1 MSSPPVDHP
10 LSQPMQIILVSAS
23 YAIWAG
29 MLGYTGLLWKKDQ
42 TPFYFLIVLAVAFG
56 GLFEP
61 LYDEAL
67 MLYFY
72 TPGIW
77 SFFTSFDI
85 PQPIWVY
92 SGYVT
97 LYASVALGLVRAI
110 PHGVS
115 RVDLFK
121 WAGVELLT
129 SCAFEMI
136 GINGGAYEYWGPH
149 VFRIFNYPLCIGI
162 LEAAQVICFSVAAAH
177 LQARAVGF
185 KPMFGLFVLF
195 PATFFLANLG
205 AGAPLIITLHASN
218 PTPALVTLGSLVTIV
233 FALTLIWGASY
244 LLPADGEIALLGNE
258 ASFKPNGAAHTE
270 DLENG
275 TS

>member
-1 MSSPPVDHP
+1 
-10 LSQPMQIILVSAS
+10 LLV
-23 YAIWAG
+23 
-29 MLGYTGLLWKKDQ
+29 YTGLLWKKDQ

-72 TPGIW
+72 SPGIW
-77 SFFTSFDI
+77 SLFTSFDI

-97 LYASVALGLVRAI
+97 LYASVAVALVRAI

-115 RVDLFK
+115 RLGLFK
-121 WAGVELLT
+121 WAGLELLT

-136 GINGGAYEYWGPH
+136 AINGGAYEYWGPH
-149 VFRIFNYPLCIGI
+149 VFRIFSYPLCIGI

-205 AGAPLIITLHASN
+205 AGAPLIVTLHAPN
-218 PTPALVTLGSLVTIV
+218 PTPALVTAGSLATIV

-244 LLPADGEIALLGNE
+244 LLPADGEIALLGDE
-258 ASFKPNGAAHTE
+258 APYKPNRTAHTE